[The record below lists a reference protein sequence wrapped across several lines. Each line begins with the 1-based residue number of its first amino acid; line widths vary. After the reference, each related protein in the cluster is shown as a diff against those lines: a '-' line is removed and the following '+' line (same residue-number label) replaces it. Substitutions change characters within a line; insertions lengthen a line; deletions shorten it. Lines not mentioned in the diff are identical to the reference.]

1 MLFYFAIF
9 FILFI
14 FSLCEIYGLRQTE
27 NKFFF
32 SFLCFFLFILSFIR
46 WKTGTDWETYN
57 VFFDASIDWN
67 IESEFEWGF
76 ARINEV
82 VKILFDNYTVLLFI
96 LAIILF
102 FFQSTALL
110 KFSPYPVTSLLF
122 LWSISFANIFFVR
135 QSIATAIL
143 FFSIKYI
150 RERKL
155 FNFLLCLFVAM
166 LFHRTSLIFLLAWW
180 IYPLKIRPIIMMIG
194 IGFSLILTVFLSE
207 LMLSLGSVFGGM
219 AQSKIQFYIENG
231 EDAFGVEIPMAQIIF
246 KGFINKIFI
255 FILSLYFLI
264 VIEKREI
271 EFRGYLNLYWVGILI
286 YFSTISISVAL
297 VRLSFAYDMCSV
309 VMVPIIL
316 KNIQRKDLRFAM
328 FLIFIIYFLMRLYV
342 TINGVSFDSYVP
354 FKTIITEIV
363 N

>member
-1 MLFYFAIF
+1 MIIYFIIF
-9 FILFI
+9 AVLAV
-14 FSLCEIYGLRQTE
+14 FSSFEIYGLRQVE

-32 SFLCFFLFILSFIR
+32 VSLSFALFVLSFIR
-46 WKTGTDWETYN
+46 WKTGTDWEAYN
-57 VFFDASIDWN
+57 NFFDSSIEWN
-67 IESEFEWGF
+67 LESEFEWGF
-76 ARINEV
+76 ARINEFV
-82 VKILFDNYTVLLFI
+82 RIIFNNYTVFLF
-96 LAIILF
+96 LSAVILF
-102 FFQSTALL
+102 AFQSSAIL

-122 LWSISFANIFFVR
+122 LWSVSFANIFFVR
-135 QSIATAIL
+135 QSLATAIL

-150 RERKL
+150 QKRQLLK
-155 FNFLLCLFVAM
+155 FLLMVGIAM
-166 LFHRTSLIFLLAWW
+166 LFHRTSLIFIVAWW
-180 IYPLKIRPIIMMIG
+180 IYPLRISPFKMICG
-194 IGFSLILTVFLSE
+194 IAISLTLTVFLSE

-219 AQSKIQFYIENG
+219 AQNKIQFYIEKG

-255 FILSLYFLI
+255 FILAIYFISIL
-264 VIEKREI
+264 EKKEV

-316 KNIQRKDLRFAM
+316 NNIQKKDLRFVV
-328 FLIFIIYFLMRLYV
+328 FSIFIVYFLMRLYV
-342 TINGVSFDSYVP
+342 TINGVSFESYVP
-354 FKTIITEIV
+354 FKTIF